1 MKKLLFILLAG
12 FAFNGMAQSDPK
24 ALEIIQKSIEASGGK
39 EKLSGIKSMIRKMEV
54 SLPFGTSESESY
66 YKNGKMYMKS
76 TMQGNVVMEQ
86 KYDGSRAYM
95 GGMQGSQVIDDEK
108 MVKRMAEQAKIFPQL
123 SILESQAV
131 LTYGGASKIDGKD
144 VHLVISKDTEGNESK
159 LYFNAESGLM
169 TRMVS
174 TGEMQGTKVETT
186 IDLKDYK
193 SVDGILFAYGMSL
206 NNGQFQ
212 MQMKITDI
220 KLNPEIADSMFFI
233 N

>member
-1 MKKLLFILLAG
+1 MKKILLFLLTG
-12 FAFNGMAQSDPK
+12 FVFQINAQSDAK
-24 ALEIIQKSIEASGGK
+24 SLEIIQKSIEKSGGK
-39 EKLSGIKSMIRKMEV
+39 EKLAAVKSMIRKMEV
-54 SLPFGTSESESY
+54 SLPFGTSESETF

-86 KYDGSRAYM
+86 KYDGTRAYM
-95 GGMQGSQVIDDEK
+95 GGMQGNQVIDDEAT
-108 MVKRMAEQAKIFPQL
+108 VKRFAEQAKIFPQL
-123 SILESQAV
+123 SIIEGQST
-131 LTYGGASKIDGKD
+131 LTYGGMSKIDGKET
-144 VHLVISKDTEGNESK
+144 HLIVSKDKEGNEAK

-174 TGEMQGTKVETT
+174 IGEMQGTKVETI

-193 SVDGILFAYGMSL
+193 AVDGILFAHVMSL

-212 MQMKITDI
+212 MEMKITEI
-220 KLNPEIADSMFFI
+220 KLNPEIPDSTFFI

>member
-1 MKKLLFILLAG
+1 MKISLFIL
-12 FAFNGMAQSDPK
+12 FAAFVFKINAQSDPK
-24 ALEIIQKSIEASGGK
+24 ALEIIQKSIEKSGGK
-39 EKLSGIKSMIRKMEV
+39 EKLAAVKSMIRKMEV
-54 SLPFGTSESESY
+54 NLPFGTSESETY

-86 KYDGSRAYM
+86 KYDGTRAYM
-95 GGMQGSQVIDDEK
+95 GGMQGNQVIDDEQ
-108 MVKRMAEQAKIFPQL
+108 MVKRFAEQAKIFPQL
-123 SILESQAV
+123 SIVEGQAT
-131 LTYGGASKIDGKD
+131 LTYGGMSKIDGKD
-144 VHLVISKDTEGNESK
+144 THLILSKDTEGNEAK

-169 TRMVS
+169 SRMVS
-174 TGEMQGTKVETT
+174 TGEMQGTKVETI

-193 SVDGILFAYGMSL
+193 MIEGILFAHLMSL

-212 MQMKITDI
+212 MEMKITEI

>member
-1 MKKLLFILLAG
+1 MKKVLFILLVG
-12 FAFNGMAQSDPK
+12 LAFKGMAQVDPK
-24 ALEIIQKSIEASGGK
+24 ALEIIQKSIDASGGK
-39 EKLSGIKSMIRKMEV
+39 EKLSGVKSMIRKMEV

-131 LTYGGASKIDGKD
+131 LTYGGVSKIDGKE
-144 VHLVISKDTEGNESK
+144 VHLVLSKDTEGNESK

-193 SVDGILFAYGMSL
+193 AVDGILFAYGMSL